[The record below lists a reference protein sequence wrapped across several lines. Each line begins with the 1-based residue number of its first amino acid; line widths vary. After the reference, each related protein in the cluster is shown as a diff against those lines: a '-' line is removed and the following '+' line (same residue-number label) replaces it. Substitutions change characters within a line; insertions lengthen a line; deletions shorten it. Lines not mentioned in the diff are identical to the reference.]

1 MKKAMFT
8 ALWELAD
15 CSGSL
20 DAVLSKIKVSFQ
32 IFKVESVCV
41 LNPNWEVVQ
50 KERGLKS
57 LEPPVGLKSDGWVL
71 Y

>member
-8 ALWELAD
+8 ALRELTD

-20 DAVLSKIKVSFQ
+20 DSVLSKIKVCFQ
-32 IFKVESVCV
+32 IFKAESVCV

-57 LEPPVGLKSDGWVL
+57 
-71 Y
+71 